1 MNCCV
6 PPAAME
12 GDAGDTAMDCS
23 IAEELTVRVAAPL
36 VILPAALLTTTSNF
50 APLSALVVA
59 GVV

>member
-1 MNCCV
+1 
-6 PPAAME
+6 ME

-23 IAEELTVRVAAPL
+23 VAEEELTVRVAAPL
-36 VILPAALLTTTSNF
+36 VILPAVLLTTTSNF

>member
-1 MNCCV
+1 
-6 PPAAME
+6 ME

-36 VILPAALLTTTSNF
+36 VILPAAWLTTTSNF

>member
-1 MNCCV
+1 
-6 PPAAME
+6 ME

-23 IAEELTVRVAAPL
+23 VVEELTVRVAAPL